1 MSLPS
6 RLAVSTSGAWSSA
19 HGPHALR
26 VASLS
31 AHHRDPFD
39 RLLLA
44 QTQLE
49 GLVIMTSHAQFS
61 AYAVEVI
68 GP

>member
-1 MSLPS
+1 VSSRILSDRLSPAGRQRLTAPELASLP
-6 RLAVSTSGAWSSA
+6 
-19 HGPHALR
+19 
-26 VASLS
+26 

-39 RLLLA
+39 RLLIA
-44 QTQLE
+44 RAQLE
-49 GLVIMTSHAQFS
+49 GLVVMTSDAQFS